1 MDALFQKRI
10 QGAKGRPHARV
21 EGGHFLQ
28 EAAASE
34 LARRIHDLIVTDRAA
49 M

>member
-1 MDALFQKRI
+1 MGQ
-10 QGAKGRPHARV
+10 PHARV

-34 LARRIHDLIVTDRAA
+34 LARRIHELIVTDSTV